1 MTLPLLAR
9 RAIVIVAV
17 VGATIGGAAS
27 IRAAGIW
34 TAASAPLAVAP
45 ASLTSIDAALAA
57 EKQRSA
63 ALEAQLTSISSAAAD
78 LEAALAAAQ
87 DQVTTDAT
95 TADRLRADLAAARG
109 RLTALEK
116 ALAKA
121 AKAKPPV
128 TGGSSTVA
136 PPKATPEPHDD

>member
-63 ALEAQLTSISSAAAD
+63 ALEITAHID
-78 LEAALAAAQ
+78 L
-87 DQVTTDAT
+87 V
-95 TADRLRADLAAARG
+95 G
-109 RLTALEK
+109 
-116 ALAKA
+116 
-121 AKAKPPV
+121 
-128 TGGSSTVA
+128 
-136 PPKATPEPHDD
+136 